1 VVLATRHPIPKIHVS
16 PIAIHG
22 SDIID
27 LVTAYPDG
35 IRLSQLAETV
45 AKRFGLSAGFH
56 TGSRVGLDLDGLLVA
71 LESRHKLRI
80 VKGVMYPGG
89 SPVCVR

>member
-1 VVLATRHPIPKIHVS
+1 MLA

-22 SDIID
+22 NDIVD
-27 LVTAYPDG
+27 LITAYPDG

-45 AKRFGLSAGFH
+45 AKRFGLLAGFNS
-56 TGSRVGLDLDGLLVA
+56 GSRVGLDFDGLLVS

-80 VKGVMYPGG
+80 VKGVVYPGG
-89 SPVCVR
+89 PPVCER